1 MSYGVRKTKFREG
14 TEMKYAK
21 RFKAYVSAITIAA
34 MLAMVPTREVN
45 AGLKEAM
52 NSMFVSTSTSAQVY
66 NSQRLMGVY
75 GGSMS
80 LRAPGKGINI
90 VQFARPRIDAGCGG
104 IDIFFGSF
112 SFINGAQFEQLIR
125 SIAANATGFAIK
137 AAIKLMCEPCEQILS
152 DLEDRINALNSLAK
166 NTCAIA
172 KSLVNGG
179 DIEGKIANEAA
190 GIGKALGRAVSSF
203 SDWVA
208 GENKEQTQ
216 KPSETAQG
224 GSTVAESNNKMVGNA
239 VWKAGMLTMSNGSNT
254 LSAFVTQKQAIELL
268 MSLFGTLVLP
278 EPDPNA
284 KCDATASPQTCDKP
298 PQYKESILTW
308 AQILRTRT
316 TSPNGLDV
324 YTCANEQ
331 CTRINTRQMSLS
343 EWGGVEDIVNTALF
357 GTTDVENRGSWTDNS
372 IIGSFALKRPL
383 GASNTLDA
391 RSKIILDMM
400 PFPLLRMLFEAQ
412 KIPGAPEQI
421 GIIVAKYLP
430 SYFEY
435 VMAIELMKI
444 GKSAF
449 VEQTEASM
457 PDNYKEQLL
466 LKEKDLYS
474 MRPDPKMMTELVK
487 AVYESLIVNQRLTA
501 SQIRGSSSSD
511 AGK

>member
-1 MSYGVRKTKFREG
+1 
-14 TEMKYAK
+14 MKAVK
-21 RFKAYVSAITIAA
+21 RFKASVCVVTIAA
-34 MLAMVPTREVN
+34 MMAIMPSKEAS
-45 AGLKEAM
+45 AGLKEAL
-52 NSMFVSTSTSAQVY
+52 NDMFVTTSTSPQAY

-90 VQFARPRIDAGCGG
+90 VQFAPPRIDAGCGG

-125 SIAANATGFAIK
+125 SIAANATGFAVK

-190 GIGKALGRAVSSF
+190 GIGKALGRAVSSI
-203 SDWVA
+203 SDWVS
-208 GENKEQTQ
+208 GENKEQSQ
-216 KPSETAQG
+216 KPSETATG
-224 GSTVAESNNKMVGNA
+224 GTSAAASNNKMIGNP
-239 VWKAGMLTMSNGSNT
+239 VWKAGSLTMNNGSNT

-268 MSLFGTLVLP
+268 MSLFGTVVLP

-284 KCDATASPQTCDKP
+284 KCDPTASPQTCDKP

-308 AQILRTRT
+308 PQVLRTRAV
-316 TSPNGLDV
+316 SKNGLDV
-324 YTCANEQ
+324 YSCGNQ
-331 CTRINTRQMSLS
+331 SCTAITTRQMSLS
-343 EWGGVEDIVNTALF
+343 EWGGVEDIVNIALF
-357 GTTDVENRGSWTDNS
+357 GTTEPENRSNWTENS

-383 GASNTLDA
+383 GASNTLDS
-391 RSKIILDMM
+391 RSQMILNMM
-400 PFPLLRMLFEAQ
+400 PFPLLRLLLEAQ

-421 GIIVAKYLP
+421 GIIVSKYLP

-435 VMAIELMKI
+435 IMAIELMKI

-449 VEQTEASM
+449 LEQTEASM

-466 LKEKDLYS
+466 LKEQDLMT
-474 MRPDPKMMTELVK
+474 MRPDPKLMAELVK
-487 AVYESLIVNQRLTA
+487 SVYESLVINQRLTA
-501 SQIRGSSSSD
+501 SQIRGTSTNDS
-511 AGK
+511 GK